1 MELNNLASKQYI
13 DFKDL
18 VSGTNLLASSLEKSF
33 LWYQNEFCDFDIDL
47 PQVVFRLIRE
57 ANTKLS
63 EAIEILV
70 TLQKLTKQPPKFW

>member
-33 LWYQNEFCDFDIDL
+33 YGIRMNFVI
-47 PQVVFRLIRE
+47 LI
-57 ANTKLS
+57 
-63 EAIEILV
+63 
-70 TLQKLTKQPPKFW
+70 

>member
-33 LWYQNEFCDFDIDL
+33 SKINWNEIRNYPEMANYLNEIFDLFED
-47 PQVVFRLIRE
+47 P
-57 ANTKLS
+57 
-63 EAIEILV
+63 
-70 TLQKLTKQPPKFW
+70 